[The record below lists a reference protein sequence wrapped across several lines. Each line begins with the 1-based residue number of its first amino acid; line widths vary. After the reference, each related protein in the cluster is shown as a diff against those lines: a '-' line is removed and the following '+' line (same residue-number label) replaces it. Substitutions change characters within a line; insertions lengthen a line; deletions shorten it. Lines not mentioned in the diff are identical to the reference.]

1 MHIVQ
6 RLLES
11 AAVRASV
18 PKPRLIPSP
27 HDHDRW
33 AQSRMPMDM
42 MVQGRSMSLFQAS
55 QQWSTVRQPVIAH
68 ELPDIL
74 HRVELGRA
82 GREEDDGDV
91 LRRP

>member
-11 AAVRASV
+11 AAGTRKRWT
-18 PKPRLIPSP
+18 KPRRIPSP

-42 MVQGRSMSLFQAS
+42 MVQAVVDDVVVGCEDP
-55 QQWSTVRQPVIAH
+55 VRQPVIAH